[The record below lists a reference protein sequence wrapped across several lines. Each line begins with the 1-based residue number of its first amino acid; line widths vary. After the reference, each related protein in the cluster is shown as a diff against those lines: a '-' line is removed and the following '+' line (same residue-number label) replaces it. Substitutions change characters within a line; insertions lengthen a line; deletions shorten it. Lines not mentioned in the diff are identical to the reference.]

1 MTFTHISVL
10 PSEACFHLNLKPGA
24 ICVDG
29 TLGGCGH
36 ALTILKKILPDGR
49 LIAIDQDM
57 DAVKNAENLLVAFSN
72 NVNIFH
78 DNFSSLPA
86 ILESLGIIAVDAIL
100 VDLGLSFHQLME
112 SQRGFS
118 FQKDEPLDMRM
129 DRTNSTTAADIINGY
144 SEKSLADIFFR
155 YGEERM
161 SRKIARTIVEK
172 RKLSP
177 IVSTGNLASLVR
189 QVMPAKLLKTQKIHP
204 ATRVFQALRIEVN
217 RELDH
222 LETFMSHVPEMLNV
236 GGRLCVISFHSLEDR
251 IVKQSIRS
259 FEKGCTCPREFP
271 QCSCGFVPTLKSIFR
286 KPIIPGEEEICKNPL
301 ARSAKMRVAEKI
313 STKRSWP
320 DSATPEYEK
329 KICFHSKKQSVL
341 W

>member
-10 PSEACFHLNLKPGA
+10 PSEACFHLNLKPGN

-36 ALTILKKILPDGR
+36 ARTILEQILPDGR
-49 LIAIDQDM
+49 LIGIDQDV
-57 DAVKNAENLLVAFSN
+57 DAVKNAENLLAGFSN

-86 ILESLGIIAVDAIL
+86 ILDSLGISGVDAIL
-100 VDLGLSFHQLME
+100 VDLGLSFYQLME

-129 DRTNSTTAADIINGY
+129 DKRTSTTAADIVNRY
-144 SEKSLADIFFR
+144 SEMALTDIFFR

-172 RKLSP
+172 RKLSS
-177 IVSTGNLASLVR
+177 IASTGQLASLVR
-189 QVMPAKLLKTQKIHP
+189 QVMPAKLLRTQKIHP

-222 LETFMSHVPEMLNV
+222 LETFMSHVPDMLNNS
-236 GGRLCVISFHSLEDR
+236 GRLCVISFHSLEDR

-259 FEKGCTCPREFP
+259 WEKGCTCPREFP
-271 QCSCGFVPTLKSIFR
+271 ECSCGFIPRLKSISR
-286 KPIIPGEEEICKNPL
+286 KPIIPGEREISTNPL

-313 STKRSWP
+313 SHMGKP
-320 DSATPEYEK
+320 GGIAGNQE
-329 KICFHSKKQSVL
+329 
-341 W
+341 